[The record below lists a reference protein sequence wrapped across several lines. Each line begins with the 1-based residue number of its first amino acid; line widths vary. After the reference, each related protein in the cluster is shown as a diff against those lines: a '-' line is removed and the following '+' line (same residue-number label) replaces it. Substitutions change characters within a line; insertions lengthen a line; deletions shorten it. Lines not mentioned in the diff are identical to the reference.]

1 MPAFLQAFFFLR
13 IEELVAGGVQ
23 GLAVIA
29 RIIVPAGE
37 LQQRGA
43 VVEGDDL
50 HLRRHVSAFLVFCL
64 FHMLLFNWIKSC
76 LFPIYPMR

>member
-1 MPAFLQAFFFLR
+1 MLAFLQAFFVL
-13 IEELVAGGVQ
+13 IVGEVVEAGGVQ

-64 FHMLLFNWIKSC
+64 FHMLYLIELNRAC
-76 LFPIYPMR
+76 LPFVR

>member
-1 MPAFLQAFFFLR
+1 MLAFLQAFFFIR

-43 VVEGDDL
+43 VVETDKL

-64 FHMLLFNWIKSC
+64 FHMLYLIGLNRAC
-76 LFPIYPMR
+76 FPFVR

>member
-1 MPAFLQAFFFLR
+1 MLAFLQAFFFIR

-64 FHMLLFNWIKSC
+64 FHMLYLIGLNRAC
-76 LFPIYPMR
+76 FPFVR